1 LSLDHVQ
8 GVDQPR
14 HGAGRGERQQRPG
27 RREPHRTN
35 RLAPREQRHDGGRLD
50 EEHGDGEE
58 RAADQHGHE
67 HAPAGL
73 EDDRPVRIPGDR

>member
-1 LSLDHVQ
+1 MCRALIS
-8 GVDQPR
+8 
-14 HGAGRGERQQRPG
+14 
-27 RREPHRTN
+27 
-35 RLAPREQRHDGGRLD
+35 HDGGRLD